1 MLCDDLDGWD
11 GEVGGSFQKGGDIQ
25 QKITQY
31 YEIVIVQLKINTQK
45 KKKMTYQTTKHL
57 DKP

>member
-45 KKKMTYQTTKHL
+45 KKKNDLSNHKTL
-57 DKP
+57 G